1 MFKILQALYH
11 ETMKLNKECTDV
23 VPSCLNWFQDGTSL
37 DITEP
42 FLTGPNDTHVMHIHA
57 HIHVCIYIY
66 TYRTCKYI
74 CHMFISND
82 INTYG
87 HIATQQG
94 QELET
99 TYFLSLSP
107 KVSNLLYLYQSM
119 WHTQTVILWPRGVR
133 MPVQCNRAVGL
144 PRHR

>member
-11 ETMKLNKECTDV
+11 ETIKLNKECTEV
-23 VPSCLNWFQDGTSL
+23 VLSCLNWFQDGTSL

-57 HIHVCIYIY
+57 HIHVCVYIYIYIY
-66 TYRTCKYI
+66 TRTCKYI

-82 INTYG
+82 IDTYG
-87 HIATQQG
+87 QSLLNK
-94 QELET
+94 ELET
-99 TYFLSLSP
+99 TYFLSLSR

-119 WHTQTVILWPRGVR
+119 WHTNSHPLATW
-133 MPVQCNRAVGL
+133 RANAGAAQ
-144 PRHR
+144 PSSWAS